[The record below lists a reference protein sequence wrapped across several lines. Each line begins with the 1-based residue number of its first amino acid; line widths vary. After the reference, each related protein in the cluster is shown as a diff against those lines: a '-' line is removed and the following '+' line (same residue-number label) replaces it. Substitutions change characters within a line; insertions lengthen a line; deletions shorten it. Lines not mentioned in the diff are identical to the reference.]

1 MNRACK
7 ISSSFV
13 VALLCGT
20 QIVCAQSE
28 IGRSDVEKLSGF
40 SADAVALKD
49 SWIKDREKLNVEFMK
64 SLDADRLLHNFR
76 VNAGIHSDAV
86 PLEGWEAPNVGLRG
100 HFTGHF
106 LSASSRFVK
115 VSGD

>member
-1 MNRACK
+1 MNRVCK

-40 SADAVALKD
+40 SADAVVLKD
-49 SWIKDREKLNVEFMK
+49 
-64 SLDADRLLHNFR
+64 
-76 VNAGIHSDAV
+76 
-86 PLEGWEAPNVGLRG
+86 
-100 HFTGHF
+100 
-106 LSASSRFVK
+106 
-115 VSGD
+115 